1 MPEYIL
7 HNYFRSTTSLRVRVA
22 LNMKGQDYGY
32 VSYALLNEDH
42 KSDAYLKL
50 NPQGLVPALEIK
62 DETGLNQ
69 SGLVQSVLTQS
80 MAILEYLEEKHPEP
94 PLLPADALG
103 RARVRALAD
112 IIAVDIHPINN
123 LRILKYLETEFGAD
137 ANPKKSGAKKAWFH
151 KWAHQGMAALE
162 TSLANAPETGRFC
175 HGDTPTMADICLYGQ
190 MFNNQRFD
198 MDMSTYPTI
207 MAIFRE
213 CECLP
218 AFVDAAPLNQPD
230 APHN

>member
-22 LNMKGQDYGY
+22 LNMKGLDYGY
-32 VSYALLNEDH
+32 VSYALLNKDH

-62 DETGLNQ
+62 GMMEG
-69 SGLVQSVLTQS
+69 GAVLTQS
-80 MAILEYLEEKHPEP
+80 MAILEYLDEVQPEP

-103 RARVRALAD
+103 RARVRALAG

-137 ANPKKSGAKKAWFH
+137 ANAKKAWFH
-151 KWAHQGMAALE
+151 EWANAGMEALE
-162 TSLANAPETGRFC
+162 TRLANDADTGKFC
-175 HGDTPTMADICLYGQ
+175 HGDTPTMADICLYAQ
-190 MFNNQRFD
+190 MFNNQKFD
-198 MDMSTYPTI
+198 LDMYTFPTI
-207 MAIFRE
+207 TAIFRE

-218 AFVDAAPLNQPD
+218 AFADAAPLNQPD
-230 APHN
+230 APNT

>member
-22 LNMKGQDYGY
+22 LNMKGLDYGY
-32 VSYALLNEDH
+32 VSYALLSEDH

-62 DETGLNQ
+62 DGA
-69 SGLVQSVLTQS
+69 VLTQS
-80 MAILEYLEEKHPEP
+80 MAILEYLDEVHPEP

-103 RARVRALAD
+103 RARVRALAG

-123 LRILKYLETEFGAD
+123 LRILKYLATEFNAD
-137 ANPKKSGAKKAWFH
+137 AGAKKAWFH
-151 KWAHQGMAALE
+151 TWAHQGMAALE
-162 TSLANAPETGRFC
+162 TRLANAPETGKFC

-198 MDMSTYPTI
+198 LDMTAYPTI
-207 MAIFRE
+207 MTIFRA

-218 AFVDAAPLNQPD
+218 AFADAAPLNQPD

>member
-22 LNMKGQDYGY
+22 LNMKGLDYGY
-32 VSYALLNEDH
+32 VSYALLNQDH

-62 DETGLNQ
+62 NEA
-69 SGLVQSVLTQS
+69 VLTQS
-80 MAILEYLEEKHPEP
+80 MAILEYLDEEHPEP

-137 ANPKKSGAKKAWFH
+137 ADAKKAWFH
-151 KWAHQGMAALE
+151 EWAHQGMKALE
-162 TSLANAPETGRFC
+162 TRLVNAPETGKFC
-175 HGDTPTMADICLYGQ
+175 YGDTPTMADICLYAQ
-190 MFNNQRFD
+190 MFNNQKFD
-198 MDMSTYPTI
+198 MDMSSYPTI
-207 MAIFRE
+207 TAILRE
-213 CECLP
+213 CACLP
-218 AFVDAAPLNQPD
+218 AFADAAPLNQPD
-230 APHN
+230 APT

>member
-22 LNMKGQDYGY
+22 LNMKGLDYEY
-32 VSYALLNEDH
+32 VSYALLNKDH

-62 DETGLNQ
+62 NEA
-69 SGLVQSVLTQS
+69 VLTQS
-80 MAILEYLEEKHPEP
+80 MAILEYLDEVHPEP
-94 PLLPADALG
+94 PLLPENALG
-103 RARVRALAD
+103 RARVRALAG

-123 LRILKYLETEFGAD
+123 LRILKYLDAEFGAD
-137 ANPKKSGAKKAWFH
+137 ADAKKTWFQ
-151 KWAHQGMAALE
+151 KWAHQGMKALE
-162 TSLANAPETGRFC
+162 IRLVDEPATGKFC
-175 HGDTPTMADICLYGQ
+175 HGDTPTLADICLYAQ
-190 MFNNQRFD
+190 MFNNQRFEL
-198 MDMSTYPTI
+198 DMSSFPTI

-218 AFVDAAPLNQPD
+218 AFADAAPLNQPD
-230 APHN
+230 APNN